1 VNPSAEDYMALLRQ
15 IRTLAGLQHAGAQ
28 RTWRDQPELQQGAG
42 KLLAELA
49 YCGESRIS
57 DLAERRMV
65 DASVISRQVAQLQK
79 LGYVE
84 RHKAESDARVV
95 LLTVTPTG
103 QEALDRWREHQVDLL
118 RGALRGW
125 DADRLHAATEM
136 LEGINAD
143 FRAALEPGKAA
154 VAG

>member
-1 VNPSAEDYMALLRQ
+1 MMLLRQ
-15 IRTLAGLQHAGAQ
+15 IRTLAALQHAGAQ

-49 YCGESRIS
+49 QCGEARIS

-65 DASVISRQVAQLQK
+65 DASVVSRQVAQLQK
-79 LGYVE
+79 LGYVA

-103 QEALDRWREHQVDLL
+103 QEALTRWREHQVELL
-118 RGALRGW
+118 AAALDGW
-125 DADRLHAATEM
+125 DADRVLATSKV
-136 LEGINAD
+136 LEGMNTD
-143 FRAALEPGKAA
+143 LRAALEPGGSMATKAS
-154 VAG
+154 